1 MFAFVLAAAVLL
13 DPVSATPPVAKDV
26 RPAADRRAAEPVEP
40 VAMPIAVTVECTAKA
55 DGLVTDC
62 VVLGETRPGLGFG
75 EAAVAL
81 MNGTRVDP
89 GPRDIQFAHTIQ
101 FTP

>member
-1 MFAFVLAAAVLL
+1 MFAFALVATLLL
-13 DPVSATPPVAKDV
+13 DPAVQMKAPAEAARTERALALDGVA
-26 RPAADRRAAEPVEP
+26 PAV
-40 VAMPIAVTVECTAKA
+40 AVTVECTARA
-55 DGLVTDC
+55 DGLVTGC

-89 GPRDIQFAHTIQ
+89 GPRDIQFARTIQ

>member
-1 MFAFVLAAAVLL
+1 MFAFALAALLL
-13 DPVSATPPVAKDV
+13 DPAAQMKAPPKPAEAARTERAPALDGVA
-26 RPAADRRAAEPVEP
+26 PAV
-40 VAMPIAVTVECTAKA
+40 AVTVECTARA
-55 DGLVTDC
+55 DGLVTGC

-89 GPRDIQFAHTIQ
+89 GPRDIQFARTIQ